1 MPSTTGNIEGLTEEY
16 KGCMKELAQ
25 WFVEHKRK
33 MCVEDMRPIAEK
45 YFGSGEELTEF
56 YNYLSS
62 DEGNAEFGKIMRLAA
77 WKAGISG
84 PER

>member
-1 MPSTTGNIEGLTEEY
+1 MPSTTGKTERAPKEY
-16 KGCMKELAQ
+16 EECLEEIAK
-25 WFVEHKRK
+25 WFVEHRRK
-33 MCVEDMRPIAEK
+33 IRAKDMRPIAEK

-62 DEGNAEFGKIMRLAA
+62 PEGGAEVGRILRMEA
-77 WKAGISG
+77 WKAGIAG